1 MSVESEI
8 PRRFAKTRRAK
19 VKDAPRPKIFRRQAD
34 FADVSVFDRI
44 TRIMELPK
52 AYESS
57 GVEESIYAFWLA
69 KDLFSSR
76 PDTTKKPFTIVIPP
90 PNVTGSLHMGHA
102 LNNTLQDALI
112 RYKRLAGFNVC
123 WVPGA
128 DHGGIATQ
136 NVVEK
141 LLLAEGKNK
150 NDLGREKFLERMW
163 KWREA
168 TGDTILEQLKKLGCA
183 LDFSRT
189 RFTLDEVCSRA
200 VREAFARLF
209 EKGLIYRGKR
219 LVNWCPR
226 CMTALS
232 DIEVEHEEEIGKL
245 WHIKYPIVKV
255 ERQKGRKLERE
266 NDFVVV
272 ATTRPETM
280 LGDTAVAV
288 NPSDERYKKLVG
300 RTITLPLVGREIKII
315 ADEAVDSAFGTGAVK
330 VTPAHDPT
338 DFDIGARH
346 NLEKVVVIGFDGKMT
361 PSAGKYAGL
370 DRYHAR
376 KEILNDL
383 EDAGLLLETVEH
395 PHAVGVCYR
404 CSTTVEP
411 LISEQWFLKVGEMSR
426 RAVEASRAGKIKFY
440 PASWEK
446 PYIAWLEN
454 LRDWCISRQIW
465 WGHRI
470 PVYYCKN
477 VPATVAPQKSSDG
490 KSACPPFASVE
501 TPVKCPHCGGSKIE
515 QETDVL
521 DTWFSSALWPFSV
534 FGWATDT
541 KDVGVKNDLEYYYP
555 TSVLVTGHEILYLWV
570 ARMVQ
575 FGLEFM
581 CERPFSDVYIHGIV
595 RDKHGKKMSKSL
607 GNVIDPLDI
616 IKKYGA
622 DALRFAMISSATA
635 GRDIQL
641 SDDSFVGARNFA
653 NKLYNA
659 SRYILMNLEKYPLDD
674 ISLDGESLE
683 ETDKWILSECAAVS
697 RIVRG
702 HYESYELDKTAR
714 AVYDFTW
721 NKFCDWY
728 IEFTKERLYG
738 IDAAARRTA
747 LKVLVNILADIL
759 KIIHPIMPFVTESL
773 WRALRERLPA
783 LKGEFPESIM
793 ETAYPSLP
801 ASSEEY
807 LKSAADVSFIVEVV
821 TVVRQLREEMKIP
834 AAQKITLQIRA
845 EEKTA
850 ARFAERSVYITKL
863 ARADKIESN
872 LSLEPRAC
880 ACVVVKDAEIF
891 IPLEGIIDIAKEN
904 SRLASELSKF
914 EGFSRSLSAKLSN
927 EKFLAKAPAS
937 EVENTRAKLAEAT
950 TKIEKLKSNI
960 KYLG

>member
-1 MSVESEI
+1 
-8 PRRFAKTRRAK
+8 
-19 VKDAPRPKIFRRQAD
+19 
-34 FADVSVFDRI
+34 
-44 TRIMELPK
+44 MELPK

-57 GVEESIYAFWLA
+57 GVEESIYAFWLENN
-69 KDLFSSR
+69 LFSSR
-76 PDTTKKPFTIVIPP
+76 PDSAQKPFTIVIPP

-163 KWREA
+163 KWRAA

-183 LDFSRT
+183 LDFSRA
-189 RFTLDEVCSRA
+189 RFTMDEVCSRA
-200 VREAFARLF
+200 VREAFVRLF

-245 WHIKYPIVKV
+245 WHIKYPLSS
-255 ERQKGRKLERE
+255 GDGFLA
-266 NDFVVV
+266 V

-300 RTITLPLVGREIKII
+300 RMIKLPLSGREIKII
-315 ADEAVDSAFGTGAVK
+315 ADASVDAAFGTGAVK

-383 EDAGLLLETVEH
+383 EVSGLLLETVER

-404 CSTTVEP
+404 CSTTIEP
-411 LISEQWFLKVGEMSR
+411 LISEQWFLTVGEMSR
-426 RAVEASRAGKIKFY
+426 RAIEASRAGKVKFY

-477 VPATVAPQKSSDG
+477 DAAAAAPQKSSDG
-490 KSACPPFASVE
+490 KPVCPPFASVE
-501 TPVKCPHCGGSKIE
+501 TPAKCPHCGGSQIE

-534 FGWATDT
+534 FGWPTDT
-541 KDVGVKNDLEYYYP
+541 KSVGVKSDLEYYYP

-581 CERPFSDVYIHGIV
+581 GERPFSDVYIHGIV

-697 RIVRG
+697 LDVRG
-702 HYESYELDKTAR
+702 HYESYELDKAAR

-738 IDAAARRTA
+738 SDGATRRTA
-747 LKVLVNILADIL
+747 LKVLVKVLADIL

-783 LKGEFPESIM
+783 SKGGLPESIM
-793 ETAYPSLP
+793 ETAYPSSA

-807 LKSAADVSFIVEVV
+807 LKSAADVGFIVEVV
-821 TVVRQLREEMKIP
+821 TAVRQLREEMKIP
-834 AAQKITLQIRA
+834 AAQKITLRLRA
-845 EEKTA
+845 DKKIA
-850 ARFAERSVYITKL
+850 ARFAECSVYITKL
-863 ARADKIESN
+863 ARADKIESD
-872 LSLEPRAC
+872 LSVEPRAC

-891 IPLEGIIDIAKEN
+891 VPLEGIIDIAHEKT
-904 SRLASELSKF
+904 RLASELSKF
-914 EGFSRSLSAKLSN
+914 EGFSRVLSAKLAN
-927 EKFLAKAPAS
+927 EKFLTKAPPS

-960 KYLG
+960 KYLA

>member
-1 MSVESEI
+1 
-8 PRRFAKTRRAK
+8 
-19 VKDAPRPKIFRRQAD
+19 
-34 FADVSVFDRI
+34 
-44 TRIMELPK
+44 MEMPK

-57 GVEESIYAFWLA
+57 GVEDAIYGFWLDG
-69 KDLFSSR
+69 KYFSSR
-76 PDTTKKPFTIVIPP
+76 PDSSKKPFTIVIPP

-112 RYKRLAGFNVC
+112 RYKRLAGFNTC
-123 WVPGA
+123 WVPGT

-141 LLLAEGKNK
+141 LLLAEGKSK
-150 NDLGREKFLERMW
+150 NDLGREKFIEKMW
-163 KWREA
+163 KWRGS
-168 TGDTILEQLKKLGCA
+168 TGDTILEQLKKLGCS
-183 LDFSRT
+183 LDFDRT
-189 RFTLDEVCSRA
+189 RFTMDEDCSRA
-200 VREAFARLF
+200 VRHAFARLF
-209 EKGLIYRGKR
+209 DKGLIYRGKR

-245 WHIKYPIVKV
+245 WHIKYPLSSGAEFLI
-255 ERQKGRKLERE
+255 
-266 NDFVVV
+266 V

-288 NPSDERYKKLVG
+288 NPADERYKKLVG
-300 RTITLPLVGREIKII
+300 KTIKLPLAGREIKIVT
-315 ADEAVDSAFGTGAVK
+315 DEAVDAAFGTGAVK

-338 DFDIGARH
+338 DFEIGARH
-346 NLEKVVVIGFDGKMT
+346 GLEKIVVIGFDGKMT
-361 PSAGKYAGL
+361 GAAGKYAGL
-370 DRYHAR
+370 DRYAAR
-376 KEILNDL
+376 KEILKDL
-383 EDAGLLLETVEH
+383 EAEGLLMETAAH
-395 PHAVGVCYR
+395 PHSVGACYR
-404 CSTTVEP
+404 CATTIEP
-411 LISEQWFLKVGEMSR
+411 LISEQWFMKVGEMSR
-426 RAVEASRAGKIKFY
+426 RAVEASRAGKVKFY

-446 PYIAWLEN
+446 PYVLWLEN

-477 VPATVAPQKSSDG
+477 DSSEE

-501 TPVKCPHCGGSKIE
+501 QPVKCPHCGGAKIR
-515 QETDVL
+515 QDTDVL

-534 FGWATDT
+534 FGWPDETP
-541 KDVGVKNDLEYYYP
+541 DLKYYYP
-555 TSVLVTGHEILYLWV
+555 TAVLVTGHEILYLWV

-581 CERPFSDVYIHGIV
+581 GAEPFSDVYIHGIV

-659 SRYILMNLEKYPLDD
+659 SRYILMNLEKYPLDG
-674 ISLDGESLE
+674 ISLDGSRLE
-683 ETDKWILSECAAVS
+683 ETDKWILSECAAAARLS
-697 RIVRG
+697 RG
-702 HYESYELDKTAR
+702 SYETYELDKVAR

-728 IEFTKERLYG
+728 IEFSKERLYG
-738 IDAAARRTA
+738 NDEAARATA
-747 LKVLVNILADIL
+747 LKVLVRVLADIL

-773 WRALRERLPA
+773 WRNLRERLSGA
-783 LKGEFPESIM
+783 DSAEISKKFPQSIM
-793 ETAYPSLP
+793 DATYPSATAPSEVGTGRDLSLP
-801 ASSEEY
+801 N
-807 LKSAADVSFIVEVV
+807 AAVNVDFIVEVV
-821 TVVRQLREEMKIP
+821 TAVRQLREEMKVS
-834 AAQKITLQIRA
+834 AAQKIDLLVRA
-845 EEKTA
+845 SDGA
-850 ARFAERSVYITKL
+850 AAERFKSSSAYIEKL
-863 ARADKIESN
+863 ARVGKIETGVSTQ
-872 LSLEPRAC
+872 PRAC
-880 ACVVVKDAEIF
+880 ACAVVGSAEIF
-891 IPLEGIIDIAKEN
+891 VPLEGVIDVDKEKA
-904 SRLASELSKF
+904 RLTAELSKI
-914 EGFSRSLSAKLSN
+914 EGIARALSAKMAN
-927 EKFLAKAPAS
+927 EKFLSKAPPS
-937 EVENTRAKLAEAT
+937 EVEGSRAKLSDFSS
-950 TKIEKLKSNI
+950 KIEKLKVNI